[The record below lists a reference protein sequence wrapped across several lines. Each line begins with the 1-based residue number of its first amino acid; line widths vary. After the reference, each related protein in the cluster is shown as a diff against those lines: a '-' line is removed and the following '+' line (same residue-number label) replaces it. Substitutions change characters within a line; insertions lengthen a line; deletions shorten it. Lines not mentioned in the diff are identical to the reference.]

1 MGQKNHIVNCLAKRI
16 RRAHLNKEEFKVIV
30 MMPLLPGFDGDVE
43 NPKCI
48 PLRAQVNNQYEAI
61 NRGEKSLFKQ
71 LVGL

>member
-1 MGQKNHIVNCLAKRI
+1 
-16 RRAHLNKEEFKVIV
+16 